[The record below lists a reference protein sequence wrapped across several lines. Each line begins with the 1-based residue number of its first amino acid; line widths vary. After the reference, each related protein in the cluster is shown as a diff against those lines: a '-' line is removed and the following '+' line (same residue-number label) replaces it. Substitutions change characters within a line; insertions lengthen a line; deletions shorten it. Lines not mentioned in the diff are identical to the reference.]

1 MKRRAGK
8 AELLFAAAVLA
19 VAVGGFALAHAA
31 DTAHPDGH
39 AVATIARDGAVI
51 EAAHADAAAILEE
64 DPNLELPAHR
74 ALAREVRIVYAN
86 DHVAQGG

>member
-1 MKRRAGK
+1 MN
-8 AELLFAAAVLA
+8 VM
-19 VAVGGFALAHAA
+19 
-31 DTAHPDGH
+31 
-39 AVATIARDGAVI
+39 RDGAVI